1 MDVAKVALLNEPEP
15 LVVHD
20 RVEAAPPIEPAKV
33 YAPLAQM
40 VASEAALAVAIGLI
54 VIELLCVTD
63 EQPLAAAIV
72 LVTVKVPAELPERFT
87 KPELELIDRPDVAV
101 NVPAT
106 PPPVNVGKGL
116 LPLIQYG
123 VAE

>member
-1 MDVAKVALLNEPEP
+1 MLNEPEP
-15 LVVHD
+15 LVVQD
-20 RVEAAPPIEPAKV
+20 KVEAAPPIEPDKV
-33 YAPLAQM
+33 YVPLAQM
-40 VASEAALAVAIGLI
+40 VASKAALAVAIGLI
-54 VIELLCVTD
+54 VIELVCVTE

-72 LVTVKVPAELPERFT
+72 LVTVKVPAELPERLT
-87 KPELELIDRPDVAV
+87 KPEVEFINRPEVAV

-106 PPPVNVGKGL
+106 PPPVNVGNGL